1 MELTA
6 ITAPLADAAALLVR
20 LMPGRGPAPAGVL
33 VRARDDEVELV
44 CGDGELAVRVQLPA
58 IVRETGEA
66 VVPRRALAAT
76 LAGLTCAEVRM
87 TGAGSRLTLRTP
99 SARYALPVIADGGPA
114 IAPPPIVG
122 RVTGRDLRAAT
133 GPVSSAATR
142 DHALPIFTGVRMRAA
157 AEGLSLIATDR
168 YRMAT
173 AILSWS
179 GGSLDALVPAS
190 WLAES
195 AKLAAGAAEVNVHAD
210 DHRFGLSWPGVTI
223 VGGVLGH
230 AFPDGQAARL
240 LDAEPD
246 AEAVVDATDLLGAIE
261 RVSLFAGATAR
272 VTVQLG
278 DGVLVIRGSDES
290 AGEAEEVVKATVDG
304 ALLTQAYQTRYLHD
318 AVRGFAAGPLVIRV
332 QSGVR
337 PTVLMRPAGA
347 DPVRL
352 RYLIVP
358 LRDR

>member
-1 MELTA
+1 MEFTA

-33 VRARDDEVELV
+33 VRARDHEVELV
-44 CGDGELAVRVQLPA
+44 CGDGELAVRVQVPA
-58 IVRETGEA
+58 IVRDTGEA
-66 VVPRRALAAT
+66 AVPRRALAAT

-99 SARYALPVIADGGPA
+99 SARYALPVIAGGGPT

-122 RVTGRDLRAAT
+122 RVTGRDLRAAA

-142 DHALPIFTGVRMRAA
+142 DHALPIFTGVRMRAT

-173 AILSWS
+173 AVVGWS

-195 AKLAAGAAEVNVHAD
+195 AKLAASAAEVNVHAD

-246 AEAVVDATDLLGAIE
+246 AEAVVDATDLFGAVE
-261 RVSLFAGATAR
+261 RASLFAGATAR
-272 VTVQLG
+272 VTVQFG

-304 ALLTQAYQTRYLHD
+304 ALLTQAYQTRYLLD

-347 DPVRL
+347 DSVRL